1 MHRFIKSI
9 LLTGM
14 STFLYCCNAFAQED
28 YILKINDSNYP
39 IALDKPYTIQINGKP
54 VTFSM
59 AMKDTLV
66 FKSKIFSF
74 SYPKGFKV
82 STTKLDA
89 GITQVSIITADGNG
103 FFIQE
108 YDNFNPTSINDLL
121 IREFTKESIN
131 YGYKEQRSTYN
142 RTLASGENLAVDK
155 SMLTYQEEQNQ
166 YEVASIGKKDS
177 GIVVATI
184 QVTNDVSPEG
194 RKIIDLMWKTL
205 KLHWP
210 ETE

>member
-1 MHRFIKSI
+1 MHKATKNF
-9 LLTGM
+9 LLTAICVMLCGAH
-14 STFLYCCNAFAQED
+14 AFAQED
-28 YILKINDSNYP
+28 YILKIKDSSYH
-39 IALDKPYTIQINGKP
+39 IALDKPYTIQMNGKP
-54 VTFSM
+54 VTFSL

-82 STTKLDA
+82 STTRLDA

-142 RTLASGENLAVDK
+142 RTLASGENLSVDK
-155 SMLTYQEEQNQ
+155 SQLTYQDEQNQ
-166 YEVASIGKKDS
+166 YEVASIGKKDK

-184 QVTNDVSPEG
+184 QVSNDQSPEG
-194 RKIIDLMWKTL
+194 RKIIDMMWKTL

-210 ETE
+210 DTE